1 MSLGTIGLADPQLT
15 EYSRQD
21 NIDLTCPGHLVL
33 LVSACPRPIGLIS
46 EVWQVVSIVSA
57 ATRTAGAGLE
67 Y

>member
-1 MSLGTIGLADPQLT
+1 MSLGTIGGTDPQLT

-21 NIDLTCPGHLVL
+21 NIGLTCPYQLVL
-33 LVSACPRPIGLIS
+33 LVSVCPRPIGLIS

>member
-1 MSLGTIGLADPQLT
+1 MSLGTIGGTDPQLT

-21 NIDLTCPGHLVL
+21 NIDFTCPGHLAL

-46 EVWQVVSIVSA
+46 EVASGLIVSA